1 MNIQEHLIA
10 LKKDLFD
17 FSKRNPFVHIK
28 ANKLWF
34 LSDEETTARAA
45 KLLKQADYYWKE
57 YGLETSLEVA
67 VFIKWSPPMVKQ
79 GSPNAF
85 YISPLF
91 YRPVKIKRIQKIETN
106 YLANPLSENYF
117 SNPVLRHYFSLF
129 FNYNLPEELVDIE
142 LEINRL
148 LSFFNDTAQESTE
161 KLTLSDDLDETDAWQ
176 LIQKNAVGNFN
187 YKKSALGADYDRIT
201 EQPNN
206 QIIRLLSGEKEHVTP
221 VNSEVKTISFLDGSQ
236 REVIEKALTESC
248 VIQGPP
254 GTGKSHTI
262 VALIGALLMQQKKVL
277 FVSEKRSALDV
288 VHKRLTKKG
297 LGLLVAYFNTKKD
310 QKKAFYVHLKM
321 AWEKLNAPH
330 FADSKHSL
338 VVDATDLFQ
347 LYPAALNARSPS
359 LNASLSEL
367 IEDLLAADKPLSDLG
382 ATGKTP
388 AYADWKEAYPALLGL
403 EGVLVKSFGEN
414 FLGSTDLI
422 WMNSVVFSE
431 PEVIVVLEKRL
442 LSMLQSIDRMNALQ
456 QQYGLNENFNQL
468 VKLALTAS
476 ILTMVDRVQM
486 DLLNDESKKYKSFNV
501 WAKKY
506 QLVKAKLKQAEQA
519 NQKWTRKPSMS
530 EITELLDLLANYQK
544 KRSFGVLGRLR
555 RNPEKLKSRFTDF
568 HAGIG
573 DHTKIK
579 LLESVQL
586 EWRLRGE
593 LEELKIKLKHNLSI
607 ADPDNEIDLIYNL
620 RNKLSAVSQ
629 NEYVQILEHENAAEL
644 IHDLSELHPDILQFN
659 AQNRFLFQEYE
670 IENVKDY
677 AKRLSS
683 LLEKLPLLNHWLPE
697 FKRFFKLPI
706 NVRQFVQRNLAEVNH
721 LNAVVAYQNLLE
733 ETRFTPQFKNLSGW
747 DLMEEARRVVK
758 NEAILNKQHAA
769 AIIENARLRQSEAE
783 TLLARPGFKL
793 KEIQKK
799 EKALYRT
806 EKRMI
811 LHEINKQQRFMSV
824 KSFFEG
830 AGQHLLKIQPVW
842 MMNPLTVSENL
853 PCSPDLFD
861 VVIFDESSQ
870 IPLEDAIPSIY
881 RAKRVVVVGDSK
893 QMPPAAFF
901 SSRDDIRT
909 ILDQAEQVLPNTML
923 KWHYRSKH
931 PDLIRFSN
939 AEFYNNELITFPPQ
953 KPQCPIEV
961 KWIEATY
968 NEGKNPVEAKAIATY
983 CAKLVLEVRKK
994 IVIIAFSQEQ
1004 EKEIRLHLNP
1014 IGLTDHPQIT
1024 IRNLENAQGIEAD
1037 FVLVSMGYGKNDSG
1051 DFRLNFGPVNQANG
1065 ANRLNVLF
1073 TRAIEKMVVFTSV
1086 KSTDFGFS
1094 NNSGVQLL
1102 KDFLAFAE
1110 GLEET
1115 VPPRIEMP
1123 LSHLK
1128 VNNLLAE
1135 QGANFVY
1142 YPAKNGIGFSSFIQH
1157 ESNKIIAVDP
1167 GLNTSEGEDVLG
1179 ILTVLQDQYAEVKV
1193 VLSLDLWLNFDR
1205 VKEDLATFFA

>member
-1 MNIQEHLIA
+1 MDIREHLIA

-17 FSKRNPFVHIK
+17 FSKRNPFVHIQ

-34 LSDEETTARAA
+34 LSDEDTEARAA
-45 KLLKQADYYWKE
+45 KLLKQADFYWKE

-67 VFIKWSPPMVKQ
+67 VFIKWSPPVVKP
-79 GSPNAF
+79 GSANAF
-85 YISPLF
+85 YTSPLF
-91 YRPVKIKRIQKIETN
+91 YRPAKIKRIQKIETN
-106 YLANPLSENYF
+106 YQTSPLSENYF
-117 SNPVLRHYFSLF
+117 SNPVLRHYFSVF
-129 FNYNLPEELVDIE
+129 FEYNLPEELVD
-142 LEINRL
+142 LEPEIDRL
-148 LSFFNDTAQESTE
+148 LAFFNDAARQSTE
-161 KLTLSDDLDETDAWQ
+161 KLVVTDELDETDTWQ
-176 LIQKNAVGNFN
+176 LIQKEAVGNFN
-187 YKKSALGADYDRIT
+187 YKKSALGADYDQIT

-206 QIIRLLSGEKEHVTP
+206 QIIRLLSGDLEKNELGK
-221 VNSEVKTISFLDGSQ
+221 SDIKTISFLDGSQ
-236 REVIEKALTESC
+236 REVIEKALVESC

-262 VALIGALLMQQKKVL
+262 VALIGALLMQDKKVL
-277 FVSEKRSALDV
+277 FVSEKRSALEV

-310 QKKAFYVHLKM
+310 QKKAFYAHLKM

-330 FADSKHSL
+330 FSEAKQQRL
-338 VVDATDLFQ
+338 VHPTDLFQ
-347 LYPAALNARSPS
+347 LYPATLNAVSPA
-359 LNASLSEL
+359 LNASLSDL
-367 IEDLLAADKPLSDLG
+367 IEDLLAANKPLSDLG

-388 AYADWKEAYPALLGL
+388 TYADWKAAYPTLLDL
-403 EGVLVKSFGEN
+403 ERVLVKSFEEE
-414 FLGSTDLI
+414 FLGSTDLV

-442 LSMLQSIDRMNALQ
+442 LSMLHSIDRMNALQ

-476 ILTMVDRVQM
+476 ILTMVDKVQM
-486 DLLNDESKKYKSFNV
+486 DLLNDESKKYNSFNI

-519 NQKWTRKPSMS
+519 NQKWTRKPSLS
-530 EITELLDLLANYQK
+530 EITELLDLLAHSQK

-579 LLESVQL
+579 LLEAVQL

-593 LEELKIKLKHNLSI
+593 LEELKIKLRHNLSI

-659 AQNRFLFQEYE
+659 AQNRFLFQVYE
-670 IENVKDY
+670 IDNVKDY
-677 AKRLSS
+677 AKRLSAV
-683 LLEKLPLLNHWLPE
+683 LEKLPLMNHWLPE

-706 NVRQFVQRNLAEVNH
+706 SVRQFVQRNPAPINH

-733 ETRFTPQFKNLSGW
+733 ETRFMPQFKGLSGW
-747 DLMEEARRVVK
+747 DLMEEARRFVK
-758 NEAILNKQHAA
+758 DEAILNKQHAA
-769 AIIENARLRQSEAE
+769 AILEGARLQQSDAE

-793 KEIQKK
+793 KDVQKK

-811 LHEINKQQRFMSV
+811 LHEINKQQRHLSV

-853 PCSPDLFD
+853 PCQPDLFD

-881 RAKRVVVVGDSK
+881 RAKKVIVVGDSK
-893 QMPPAAFF
+893 QMPPAVFF

-953 KPQCPIEV
+953 NPQCPIDV
-961 KWIEATY
+961 KWIEGIY
-968 NEGKNPVEAKAIATY
+968 GSGKNPQEAKAIATY

-1004 EKEIRLHLNP
+1004 EKEIRLNLKP

-1037 FVLVSMGYGKNDSG
+1037 FVLVSIGYGKNDSG

-1073 TRAIEKMVVFTSV
+1073 TRAIEKMVIFTSV

-1094 NNSGVQLL
+1094 DNAGVQLL

-1110 GLEET
+1110 SLEQT
-1115 VPPRIEMP
+1115 NPVVGEMP

-1128 VNNLLAE
+1128 VNDLLAE

-1157 ESNKIIAVDP
+1157 ERNKIILVDP
-1167 GLNTSEGEDVLG
+1167 GLNASEGEDVLG
-1179 ILTVLQDQYAEVKV
+1179 ILTVLQDQYAEVRV

-1205 VKEDLATFFA
+1205 VKEDLGTFFS